1 MPSKSKKIYAPYGG
15 GSRYYYTIS
24 ISATELALK
33 DENKEKNTSSVTVV
47 GKIEANGGIAFSGS
61 SVQKLLVYWY
71 DDNKNP
77 TGTLIASKNITELG
91 LGAEVKLETTISVA
105 HKADG
110 TLKGYAK
117 VEFTKSGTNSYIPA
131 SGSAKFDWF
140 ALTTIPRATAIGNF
154 TGTIGEPLTISWTKA
169 SSSFTHKLTYE
180 FEGTT
185 GTIGEGLVD
194 SIMWVPPESFYE
206 LIPNDPQKTGKL
218 FLTTY
223 SGETQIGDV
232 KESVLTIKANEYN
245 ANVQIEEFNVRDE
258 NVKTRELTG
267 DFTTLV
273 LTKSEA
279 FATLTFITND
289 KQYGFSEGT
298 EDGNG
303 NTSYGITTSLGTA
316 TTGTF
321 KISITDTRDF
331 TTKSQTR
338 NDVVNYIPLTAKAL
352 FKRTAPTTGK
362 IGLSFEGNYF
372 GQSFGNADNEIE
384 ISYKYK
390 KTSEDEYSEDTYF
403 VEGTHFKTTS
413 TNYYSGTGNSKQT
426 LELTPI
432 FNYKLA
438 YNLVLTVRDKLTDY
452 PPINVVVVKG
462 IPIMWWNGEKVTIN
476 GDLYIA
482 DENGENAVNVGE
494 KLNNLV
500 VDNLDDNATGK
511 APSQRAV
518 NKAISTIIESGSNV
532 NGSYIKYSDGTMV
545 VSQIVEGSIDI
556 SKAWGSLYVSEDIK
570 LPNFPVSFIKNPT
583 TVVSPQT
590 QSGTQFMLVG
600 SGGSGN
606 GDKTFGGHYA
616 LVRPNSRTAVT
627 YVLEVIAIGKWK

>member
-1 MPSKSKKIYAPYGG
+1 MASSSAKIYAPYGG
-15 GSRYYYTIS
+15 GSKYYYTIS
-24 ISATELALK
+24 INTEELALTDADK
-33 DENKEKNTSSVTVV
+33 SNNTSSVKLT
-47 GKIEANGGIAFSGS
+47 GKIKADGQIAFDGN
-61 SVQKLLVYWY
+61 SVHTLSVYWY
-71 DDNKNP
+71 DNNKNKS
-77 TGTLIASKNITELG
+77 GTLVASKTMTALG
-91 LGAEVKLETTISVA
+91 IGAEISAATTISVE
-105 HKADG
+105 HIADG
-110 TLKGYAK
+110 TLKGYGL
-117 VEFTKSGTNSYIPA
+117 VQFTKSGSNSYAPN
-131 SGSAKFDWF
+131 SGSAKTQEA
-140 ALTTIPRATAIGNF
+140 ALITVPRATAISNY
-154 TGTIGEPLTISWTKA
+154 TATIGTPVKFEWTKA

-194 SIMWVPPESFYE
+194 GIMWAPPESFYE

-232 KESVLTIKANEYN
+232 KDSVLTIKANEYN

-279 FATLTFITND
+279 FATLTFTTRKYAKAKTVIIND

-298 EDGNG
+298 EDGKG

-321 KISITDTRDF
+321 KISITDTREF
-331 TTKSQTR
+331 TTKSQTI
-338 NDVVNYIPLTAKAL
+338 NDVVDYIPLTAKAL

-372 GQSFGNADNEIE
+372 GQSFGDEPNEIE

-432 FNYKLA
+432 FDYKLA

-462 IPIMWWNGEKVTIN
+462 IPIMWWNGDKVVVN
-476 GDLYIA
+476 GDLYVA
-482 DENGENAVNVGE
+482 DEEGNNPINVKE
-494 KLNNLV
+494 
-500 VDNLDDNATGK
+500 
-511 APSQRAV
+511 
-518 NKAISTIIESGSNV
+518 
-532 NGSYIKYSDGTMV
+532 M
-545 VSQIVEGSIDI
+545 
-556 SKAWGSLYVSEDIK
+556 
-570 LPNFPVSFIKNPT
+570 
-583 TVVSPQT
+583 
-590 QSGTQFMLVG
+590 
-600 SGGSGN
+600 SGG
-606 GDKTFGGHYA
+606 
-616 LVRPNSRTAVT
+616 LEIVRWEGA
-627 YVLEVIAIGKWK
+627 